1 MMHIINSF
9 KAGNHKVYWGENE
22 VETFQ
27 FIWNNTERK
36 MKRRFRSDGGSLE
49 GKIATSEFLLPRQ

>member
-1 MMHIINSF
+1 M
-9 KAGNHKVYWGENE
+9 YWGENE

-27 FIWNNTERK
+27 FIWNNTESK